1 MLSNREGS
9 LRKNFRLGIE
19 ARNKPDTEHR
29 LGVPTYSDSDSDS
42 DSENIS
48 VDRLEVELLELISA
62 APSRLR

>member
-42 DSENIS
+42 ENIS